1 MIEKRELYKER
12 SIIEWTNRECVCV
25 AAKYDCGGF
34 AVVLSLSL
42 YIIILNA
49 QQYNDCSFSLF
60 SALVYNDFLLLF
72 FSYYVNESW
81 IAVKRFFS
89 FVTNYS

>member
-42 YIIILNA
+42 CIKA
-49 QQYNDCSFSLF
+49 YNHFECTT
-60 SALVYNDFLLLF
+60 
-72 FSYYVNESW
+72 
-81 IAVKRFFS
+81 I
-89 FVTNYS
+89 